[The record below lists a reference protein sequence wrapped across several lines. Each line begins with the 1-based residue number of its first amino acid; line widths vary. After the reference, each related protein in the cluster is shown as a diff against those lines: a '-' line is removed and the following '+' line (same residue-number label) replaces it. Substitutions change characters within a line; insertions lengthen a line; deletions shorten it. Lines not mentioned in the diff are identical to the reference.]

1 MLYLRLFVLSFLLQ
15 MAYFML
21 VIKDE
26 SVTTLNMIG
35 FSAAFTIIWYV
46 IDKLFPSRKKEA
58 N

>member
-21 VIKDE
+21 LIKDE
-26 SVTTLNMIG
+26 SVTPLNMIG
-35 FSAAFTIIWYV
+35 FSATFTIIWYV
-46 IDKLFPSRKKEA
+46 IDKLFPSRNKEP